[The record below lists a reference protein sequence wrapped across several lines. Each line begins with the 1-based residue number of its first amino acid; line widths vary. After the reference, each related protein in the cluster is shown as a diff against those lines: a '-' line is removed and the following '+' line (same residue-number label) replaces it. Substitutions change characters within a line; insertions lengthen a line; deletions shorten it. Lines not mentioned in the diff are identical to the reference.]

1 MIGESIKLYKD
12 NIFNRTFV
20 VKINEEEDSKYN
32 KENYKYLGSI
42 IKEKD
47 KYYFN
52 PLLIDL
58 GNDKDNI
65 NDVSWLIYNK
75 KTEPEINHSYIVKEG
90 DIIKMG
96 NVIFQIKMIQIN
108 ENENELNNNNNI
120 ASNNNTLLISGSCNH
135 SLILNNNYDNINIAS
150 KKMNIKRK
158 SSINSEKKKNLPPTT
173 WEKDEKISEEKV
185 FSKQSKKNKI
195 CRICYQEEDDILLNP
210 LIRPCKCSGSVKYI
224 HLKCL
229 LNWLK
234 SRTSNSQSIN
244 NSNSSNDYFNAYFIN
259 QRTEC
264 ELCKELFP
272 DYIKHHN
279 IKYCLIDFDYTQEN
293 KIKESN
299 NNNEQN
305 YQNTNMENNNS
316 SKNNNEKNN
325 FMVLDTLFPLTDNN
339 KYRYIVKFNKNNE
352 MNIGRGLN
360 NQLILNEI
368 TVSRNHC
375 LLKLQKNKNGNY
387 EIKMEDEISK
397 FGTLILVQTDKIEII
412 KGKPLHLQVSNVH
425 LVLNIKNNNSLLS
438 CCNAEV
444 IDNKNT
450 YEKMNYKAVKNKNI
464 INILTETNSD
474 DGGDNEKKEKK
485 NNNEKETKINSNN
498 EEKKTF
504 LLLSKKSDKNAD
516 SNSNQN
522 GNENKKTLPKENCDK
537 NNIENIENK
546 DDNKNE
552 DNNESIEVD
561 VDAEK

>member
-1 MIGESIKLYKD
+1 MKIYKD
-12 NIFNRTFV
+12 NILNRTIV
-20 VKINEEEDSKYN
+20 EKIDLEDSKYN
-32 KENYKYLGSI
+32 KDNYKFLGNI

-47 KYYFN
+47 KYYFS

-58 GNDKDNI
+58 GNDKENV

-75 KTEPEINHSYIVKEG
+75 KTEPEINQSYIIKEG

-108 ENENELNNNNNI
+108 ENEDELDKNNNDI
-120 ASNNNTLLISGSCNH
+120 ESNNNTLLISGSCNH
-135 SLILNNNYDNINIAS
+135 SLVLNQNYDNINITS
-150 KKMNIKRK
+150 KKLNIKRN
-158 SSINSEKKKNLPPTT
+158 STNSEKKRNFPP
-173 WEKDEKISEEKV
+173 EKDEKISEEKN
-185 FSKQSKKNKI
+185 FAKQIQKNKI

-234 SRTSNSQSIN
+234 SRTSNNQSS
-244 NSNSSNDYFNAYFIN
+244 NSNNNNDYFNAYFIN

-272 DYIKHHN
+272 DYIIHHN
-279 IKYCLIDFDYTQEN
+279 IKYCLIDFDYAQEI
-293 KIKESN
+293 KIKENN

-305 YQNTNMENNNS
+305 YQNTNMENNNFNT
-316 SKNNNEKNN
+316 SKNNNEKSN
-325 FMVLDTLFPLTDNN
+325 FIVLDTVFPLTDNN
-339 KYRYIVKFNKNNE
+339 KYRFIVKFNKKNE

-360 NQLILNEI
+360 NQLVLNEI

-387 EIKMEDEISK
+387 EIMMEDEISK

-412 KGKPLHLQVSNVH
+412 KGRPLHLQVSNVH
-425 LVLNIKNNNSLLS
+425 LVMQIKKNRSLLS

-444 IDNKNT
+444 IDNKNS
-450 YEKMNYKAVKNKNI
+450 YEKMNYRAVKNKNI
-464 INILTETNSD
+464 INILTEINSD
-474 DGGDNEKKEKK
+474 DGGDNEKKDNKNKNGNNEENKKILLLNK
-485 NNNEKETKINSNN
+485 NNNKI
-498 EEKKTF
+498 T
-504 LLLSKKSDKNAD
+504 D

-522 GNENKKTLPKENCDK
+522 DNKNMKTISKGNCDK
-537 NNIENIENK
+537 KDNLANIENK
-546 DDNKNE
+546 DDNIDE
-552 DNNESIEVD
+552 DNNDSVEVD
-561 VDAEK
+561 VENENK

>member
-1 MIGESIKLYKD
+1 MKLYKD
-12 NIFNRTFV
+12 NILNRIIV
-20 VKINEEEDSKYN
+20 EKIDVEDSKYN
-32 KENYKYLGSI
+32 KDNYKFLGNI

-58 GNDKDNI
+58 GNDKENV

-75 KTEPEINHSYIVKEG
+75 KTEPEINRSYIIKEG

-108 ENENELNNNNNI
+108 ENEDELNKNNNDI
-120 ASNNNTLLISGSCNH
+120 ESNNNTLLISGSCNH
-135 SLILNNNYDNINIAS
+135 SLVLNQNYDNINIAS
-150 KKMNIKRK
+150 KKMNTKRN
-158 SSINSEKKKNLPPTT
+158 STNSEKKKNLPP
-173 WEKDEKISEEKV
+173 EKDEKISEEKN
-185 FSKQSKKNKI
+185 FAKQTKKNKI

-234 SRTSNSQSIN
+234 SRTSNNTST
-244 NSNSSNDYFNAYFIN
+244 NSSNNNNDYFNAYFIN

-279 IKYCLIDFDYTQEN
+279 IKYCLIDFDYAQEN
-293 KIKESN
+293 KIKENN

-305 YQNTNMENNNS
+305 YQNTNMENNNFNS
-316 SKNNNEKNN
+316 SKNNNEKSN
-325 FMVLDTLFPLTDNN
+325 FIVLDTVFPLTDNN
-339 KYRYIVKFNKNNE
+339 KYRYIVKFNKKNE

-360 NQLILNEI
+360 NQLVLNEI

-375 LLKLQKNKNGNY
+375 LFKLQKNKNGNY
-387 EIKMEDEISK
+387 EIIMEDEISK

-412 KGKPLHLQVSNVH
+412 KGRPLHLQVSNVH
-425 LVLNIKNNNSLLS
+425 LVMEIKKNNSLLS

-444 IDNKNT
+444 IDNKNS
-450 YEKMNYKAVKNKNI
+450 YEKMNYRAVKNKNI
-464 INILTETNSD
+464 INILTEINSD
-474 DGGDNEKKEKK
+474 DGGDNERKENKNKNGKEITTNKKNEENKKILLLNK
-485 NNNEKETKINSNN
+485 NNN
-498 EEKKTF
+498 
-504 LLLSKKSDKNAD
+504 KNAD
-516 SNSNQN
+516 SNTNQN
-522 GNENKKTLPKENCDK
+522 DNENKKTIPKENCNK
-537 NNIENIENK
+537 NNIPKIENK

-552 DNNESIEVD
+552 DNTDSVEVD
-561 VDAEK
+561 VENDN

>member
-1 MIGESIKLYKD
+1 MKLYKD
-12 NIFNRTFV
+12 NILNRIIV
-20 VKINEEEDSKYN
+20 EKIDVEDSKYN
-32 KENYKYLGSI
+32 KDNYKFLGNI

-58 GNDKDNI
+58 GNDKENV

-75 KTEPEINHSYIVKEG
+75 KTEPEINRSYIIKEG

-108 ENENELNNNNNI
+108 ENEDELNKNNNDI
-120 ASNNNTLLISGSCNH
+120 ESNNNTLLISGSCNH
-135 SLILNNNYDNINIAS
+135 SLVLNQNYDNINIAS
-150 KKMNIKRK
+150 KKMNTKRN
-158 SSINSEKKKNLPPTT
+158 STNSEKKKNLPP
-173 WEKDEKISEEKV
+173 EKDEKISEEKN
-185 FSKQSKKNKI
+185 FAKQTKKNKI

-234 SRTSNSQSIN
+234 SRTSNNTST
-244 NSNSSNDYFNAYFIN
+244 NSSNNNNDYFNAYFIN

-279 IKYCLIDFDYTQEN
+279 IKYCLIDFDYAQEN
-293 KIKESN
+293 KIKENN

-305 YQNTNMENNNS
+305 YQNTNMDNNNFNS
-316 SKNNNEKNN
+316 SKNNNEKSN
-325 FMVLDTLFPLTDNN
+325 FIVLDTVFPLTDNN
-339 KYRYIVKFNKNNE
+339 KYRYIVKFNKKNE

-360 NQLILNEI
+360 NQLVLNEI

-375 LLKLQKNKNGNY
+375 LFKLQKNKNGNY
-387 EIKMEDEISK
+387 EIIMEDEISK

-412 KGKPLHLQVSNVH
+412 KGRPLHLQVSNVH
-425 LVLNIKNNNSLLS
+425 LVMEIKKNNSLLS

-444 IDNKNT
+444 IDNKNS
-450 YEKMNYKAVKNKNI
+450 YEKMNYRAVKNKNI
-464 INILTETNSD
+464 INILTEINSD
-474 DGGDNEKKEKK
+474 DGGDNERKENKNKNGKEITTNKKNEENKKILLLNK
-485 NNNEKETKINSNN
+485 NNN
-498 EEKKTF
+498 
-504 LLLSKKSDKNAD
+504 KNAD
-516 SNSNQN
+516 SNTNQN
-522 GNENKKTLPKENCDK
+522 DNENKKTIPKENCNK
-537 NNIENIENK
+537 NNIPKIENK

-552 DNNESIEVD
+552 DNNDSVEVD
-561 VDAEK
+561 VENDN